1 MYDAS
6 KDEFYII
13 NNIDYELTQEEK
25 SKIDTFILSIDT
37 INYPYLTETIDQL
50 NEISYR
56 LFNVLNKYDKKRLK
70 DHG

>member
-6 KDEFYII
+6 KDEFSII

-37 INYPYLTETIDQL
+37 INYPYLTETINQL
-50 NEISYR
+50 DEISDR
-56 LFNVLNKYDKKRLK
+56 LFKVLNKYDKKRLK